1 VLQGSLA
8 AASLAC
14 DVALLCWLH
23 GPTSHRG
30 TWFSVHGGDGL
41 MVGPDDLS
49 GLFQPR

>member
-23 GPTSHRG
+23 GPTSRRG
-30 TWFSVHGGDGL
+30 TLFCGHGGDGL